1 MKPTVRLINGG
12 IRRTQSRC
20 KTNVRTHF
28 QNFAVPD
35 AHCASFHAARLGYVA
50 RAGPVNRSNP
60 SASSFAVVCGDRSGL
75 TKGLSARFLIWP
87 RSKNHMAPRNFIRVK
102 PPVVGSS
109 YFDAKIIVVGIRG
122 ADEQS
127 PAAGKFVGNDT
138 WFRSAQC
145 KSDSEGAEI
154 TAKKI
159 ALLSSFF
166 KRGVYPAETTTPSNI
181 LLGPVKEFARLSV
194 SPL

>member
-20 KTNVRTHF
+20 KTNVGTHS
-28 QNFAVPD
+28 QNFAAFD
-35 AHCASFHAARLGYVA
+35 ADRAGFCAARLGYIA
-50 RAGPVNRSNP
+50 SMGPVHRSY
-60 SASSFAVVCGDRSGL
+60 ARVSSFAVVRGNGRGL
-75 TKGLSARFLIWP
+75 TKRLPAWFLIRF

-109 YFDAKIIVVGIRG
+109 YFDAEIIVVGIRG

-127 PAAGKFVGNDT
+127 PAAGKFVGDDT

-145 KSDSEGAEI
+145 KSDSEGAEV

-159 ALLSSFF
+159 PLLS
-166 KRGVYPAETTTPSNI
+166 P
-181 LLGPVKEFARLSV
+181 
-194 SPL
+194 